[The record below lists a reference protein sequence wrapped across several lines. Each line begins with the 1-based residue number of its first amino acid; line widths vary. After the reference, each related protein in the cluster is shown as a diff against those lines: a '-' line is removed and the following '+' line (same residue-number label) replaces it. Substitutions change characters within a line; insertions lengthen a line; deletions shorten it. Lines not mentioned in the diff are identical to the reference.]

1 MEIMTIIVY
10 LLCAFGLSE
19 LLVYYDGFMH
29 IFEYIRAIANKI
41 HPHIGELFSC
51 IVCCSCWVGIML
63 STIDIL
69 FIDKAFTPFN
79 IIIGDNSLWWLII
92 PLDMA
97 TTSGVVLLLHQLE
110 EALERLGITY
120 TDERENE

>member
-1 MEIMTIIVY
+1 MEIITIIVY

-69 FIDKAFTPFN
+69 FIDKTFTPFN
-79 IIIGDNSLWWLII
+79 IILGDNRLWWLII

-120 TDERENE
+120 TDEEGNE

>member
-1 MEIMTIIVY
+1 MEIITIIVY

-63 STIDIL
+63 SIIDIL
-69 FIDKAFTPFN
+69 FIDKTFTPFN
-79 IIIGDNSLWWLII
+79 IILGDNRLWWLII

-120 TDERENE
+120 TDEEGNE